1 MNSDKCVVDGYEF
14 LNSEDG
20 GIAREEVQRIRYIS
34 SKLDEN
40 NSAAVLSVYNKMV
53 SSNTFMTPVG
63 IEYLRSLQKYLYSRA
78 EIEDALIKDIPVTIS
93 YRDIHNQLNQKKDI
107 ESDLKVSKKRKTKT
121 FIREYKMS
129 LLVNLVLACV
139 IAIMF
144 WIMLKADT
152 PNMIN
157 YENAITNRY
166 ASWEQELTERE
177 NAVREREAQLME

>member
-1 MNSDKCVVDGYEF
+1 M
-14 LNSEDG
+14 
-20 GIAREEVQRIRYIS
+20 
-34 SKLDEN
+34 
-40 NSAAVLSVYNKMV
+40 
-53 SSNTFMTPVG
+53 
-63 IEYLRSLQKYLYSRA
+63 YSRA
-78 EIEDALIKDIPVTIS
+78 EIDDALIKDIPVTIS

-107 ESDLKVSKKRKTKT
+107 ESDLKVSKNKKTKT

-177 NAVREREAQLME
+177 NAVREKEAQLME